1 MKNNKKFIVIL
12 CISILINIFTIININ
27 KLNESNTFFK
37 TKLEN
42 IIISS
47 NMEYIDY
54 VSVNNSHHSLIDAVY
69 LYQYK
74 DDVTKHGLMVIV
86 NGKSYNL
93 GIAPDIQENLQNNSK
108 INSIKDN
115 IVEYD
120 LVFVN
125 QSFRQKLTITPDN
138 ENIHYKLETI
148 N

>member
-1 MKNNKKFIVIL
+1 
-12 CISILINIFTIININ
+12 
-27 KLNESNTFFK
+27 
-37 TKLEN
+37 
-42 IIISS
+42 
-47 NMEYIDY
+47 MEYIDY
-54 VSVNNSHHSLIDAVY
+54 VSVNNSHQSLIDAVY

-125 QSFRQKLTITPDN
+125 QSFRQKLTITQDN